1 MPGENPRN
9 RRSWWKLRTP
19 FLAPL
24 LLLLLA
30 VAACPPLPP
39 PEPPVKTPS
48 KVITE
53 DGMEIFVYGLKL
65 PGTRQEF
72 KMREGESLLWIPL
85 NLVQYLRFSGPEAD
99 QYRRAEITLTT
110 GEKLRGE
117 LFVDHLIEGT
127 TDVGYWN
134 ISLKNVRQLGM
145 GAE

>member
-1 MPGENPRN
+1 MPWENQRY
-9 RRSWWKLRTP
+9 RRSWRKSGTP
-19 FLAPL
+19 FLGSF

-30 VAACPPLPP
+30 VAACAPLPP
-39 PEPPVKTPS
+39 PEPPVRTPS

-53 DGMEIFVYGLKL
+53 DGMEFFVYGLKL

-72 KMREGESLLWIPL
+72 KLREGVSLFWVPL
-85 NLVQYLRFSGPEAD
+85 HIVQYLRLSGPEED
-99 QYRRAEITLTT
+99 QYRRAEIILTT

-134 ISLKNVRQLGM
+134 IALKDVRQLGM
-145 GAE
+145 GSE